1 MHCNTLT
8 TILRSLWFFSYT
20 NLIFGKIILRIDISS
35 NDSYTLATATS
46 AALCQMAKER
56 KIGCENKKI
65 CETKWYSPRMSQS
78 QFTWTWMVVLSNA
91 LNSNGR
97 TSVRISSRGVFSNI
111 TWRFS
116 NMVTVAWI
124 DLGEANTALH
134 VCTRKT
140 NQNSWCQLVGW
151 TTAPSERENGWC
163 DGVWMCVCVDW
174 DGMTND
180 GVQTWT
186 LVKWYSRIRL
196 VLIPWQALEPVVER
210 LPALQL
216 HASPVADRAIRVATK
231 VSNHA

>member
-46 AALCQMAKER
+46 AALCRMAKER
-56 KIGCENKKI
+56 EN
-65 CETKWYSPRMSQS
+65 CVMKWYSQRMSQS

-134 VCTRKT
+134 VCTRKP

-151 TTAPSERENGWC
+151 TTAHQVNERTDDVMACGC
-163 DGVWMCVCVDW
+163 VVCVCVW
-174 DGMTND
+174 NGMTND
-180 GVQTWT
+180 GVY
-186 LVKWYSRIRL
+186 K
-196 VLIPWQALEPVVER
+196 PER
-210 LPALQL
+210 W
-216 HASPVADRAIRVATK
+216 
-231 VSNHA
+231 